1 MDKLRQNFLN
11 PGSEYSPY
19 PFWFWNDALDG
30 DEILRQIRDF
40 KEKGVDG
47 FVLHPRLGIPRE
59 IPYLSEA
66 YFKLVRLALEEAR
79 DLHMKVI
86 LYDEGMY
93 PSGSANGQVVRAN
106 PAYASRGIRLIDLGS
121 ANGAVHSAAL
131 PLEKGDELIALVA
144 ARETGEGSFDLPSA
158 RVISGTGEAEAGR
171 TVYALIQSFTRGTIR
186 GIHPGQDDGEADAP
200 PATDLLNEEAVNCF
214 IRLTHDRYF
223 EELETFF
230 GSTVIAFFT
239 DEPNIM
245 GRGKRAHRFLP
256 WTPGFAEEY
265 SAAGLSLAELPAL
278 FLEAGER
285 TGEIRRRY
293 ERLVYER
300 MNRTFY
306 QPISRWCETH
316 GIALTGH
323 PESSEDIGL
332 LDLFHIPGQDIVW
345 RWVAPEGDKALGTVH
360 SAAAKCASDAARHA
374 GKSRNLNEVFGCCG
388 LAENPWDF
396 TLGDM
401 KWYLDYLFV
410 RGCNLIVPHAF
421 YYSLRTPLQY
431 NERPPDVGPGNIW
444 WPWYGKISGYIKRV
458 SYLMTGVNQTE
469 VAVLS
474 GDEHLPWRI
483 ARPLFENQIEF
494 NYLNRRALFKAR
506 LEDGLL
512 RLGKQGY
519 RVILVEDESLLD
531 AQVLAALA
539 PLEAAG
545 GSVLRLGAAAPWDI
559 PALVGGKIRP
569 AAKVLSPCPELR
581 MSHVV
586 LEGRHILFLV
596 NEGEEPIAATL
607 SLTLEGIPEIWNP
620 WDGSCQKAP
629 CLREGGVLLVPVLLG
644 RRESRALVLAPAV
657 CVRIPCPPLPPME
670 DGKLKYRLSF
680 NWPGPAG
687 QARLELGN
695 LGDLAELRVNGVNAG
710 LAAWKPFALDIPVK
724 AGENRLDILVW
735 GSMANRYGK
744 PVPAGLLEEIV
755 ITGEE
760 ETK

>member
-1 MDKLRQNFLN
+1 MDKLKENFLN
-11 PGSEYSPY
+11 PGSEYSPF
-19 PFWFWNDALDG
+19 PFWFWNDTLNRDG
-30 DEILRQIRDF
+30 IVRQIRDF

-59 IPYLSEA
+59 IPYLSKT
-66 YFKLVRLALEEAR
+66 YFELVRQALEEAR
-79 DLHMKVI
+79 ALDMKVI

-106 PAYASRGIRLIDLGS
+106 PAYASRGIRLLKLNPVPEPGR
-121 ANGAVHSAAL
+121 V
-131 PLEKGDELIALVA
+131 PLEEGDELVALVA
-144 ARETGEGSFDLPSA
+144 AGEGGEGFDLSSA
-158 RVISGTGEAEAGR
+158 RIVSGTGELKTGQAL
-171 TVYALIQSFTRGTIR
+171 YAVIQSFTRGTIR
-186 GIHPGQDDGEADAP
+186 GIHPGQDDGEPEAP
-200 PATDLLNEEAVNCF
+200 PSADLLNEEAVNCF

-223 EELETFF
+223 EELGSFF
-230 GSTVIAFFT
+230 GSTVTAFFT

-245 GRGKRAHRFLP
+245 GRGKRSHRFFP
-256 WTPGFAEEY
+256 WTPGFAAEY

-285 TGEIRRRY
+285 GARIRRRY

-300 MNRTFY
+300 LNRTFY
-306 QPISRWCETH
+306 RPISRWCESH

-345 RWVAPEGDKALGTVH
+345 RWVAPEDDKALGTVH

-388 LAENPWDF
+388 RADNPWDF
-396 TLGDM
+396 TPGDM

-410 RGCNLIVPHAF
+410 RGCNFIVPHAF

-444 WPWYGKISGYIKRV
+444 WPWYGKISAYIKRM

-469 VAVLS
+469 VAILS

-494 NYLNRRALFKAR
+494 NYLNRRSLFRAR

-519 RVILVEDESLLD
+519 RLILVEDEDLLD

-545 GSVLRLGAAAPWDI
+545 GSVLRLGAAELRDI
-559 PALVGGKIRP
+559 PALVGEKIRP
-569 AAKVLSPCPELR
+569 AVRVLSPRPELR
-581 MSHVV
+581 MTHVV
-586 LEGRHILFLV
+586 LEGRHIVFLV

-607 SLTLEGIPEIWNP
+607 SLVPEGIPEIWDP
-620 WDGSCQKAP
+620 WEGTCQKAP
-629 CLREGGVLLVPVLLG
+629 CLREGGVLLAPLLLG
-644 RRESRALVLAPAV
+644 RRESRALVLSPAPG
-657 CVRIPCPPLPPME
+657 VRIPRPPLPPAE

-680 NWPGPAG
+680 NWDGPEG
-687 QARLELGN
+687 QARLEMGN
-695 LGDLAELRVNGVNAG
+695 LGDLAEVWVNGLHAG
-710 LAAWKPFALDIPVK
+710 LALWKPFSLDIPVK
-724 AGENRLDILVW
+724 AGENRLDIQVRE
-735 GSMANRYGK
+735 SMANRYGT
-744 PVPAGLLEEIV
+744 PVPSGLLEDI
-755 ITGEE
+755 IIRGI
-760 ETK
+760 